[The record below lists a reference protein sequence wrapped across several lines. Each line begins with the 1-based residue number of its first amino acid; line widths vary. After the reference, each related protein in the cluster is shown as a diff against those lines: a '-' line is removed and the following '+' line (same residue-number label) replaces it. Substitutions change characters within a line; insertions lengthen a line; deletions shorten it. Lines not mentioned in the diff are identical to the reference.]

1 MRYADAGVSI
11 ALAEQAKQRIRRL
24 AGRTFTR
31 NVLGGI
37 GGVGAPF
44 SFCRERGGGHGRG
57 SGGANGGT
65 KLRIAL
71 SLGVPFPGGGAILY
85 HSLQHNST
93 LGARPRLFL

>member
-44 SFCRERGGGHGRG
+44 SFYRNRWREPGVG
-57 SGGANGGT
+57 SRAAGVGT
-65 KLRIAL
+65 KLEKAL
-71 SLGVPFPGGGAILY
+71 SLGGHSPVGGGIVE
-85 HSLQHNST
+85 HHGHHNLT
-93 LGARPRLFL
+93 CGRRPPL

>member
-44 SFCRERGGGHGRG
+44 SFFRNPWREPGVVSRAD
-57 SGGANGGT
+57 SVGT
-65 KLRIAL
+65 KLKNAF
-71 SLGVPFPGGGAILY
+71 SMGVHSTVGGGIVE
-85 HSLQHNST
+85 HCGNDT
-93 LGARPRLFL
+93 LTFGAEPLL